1 MRGVPWVESA
11 QIRRGATGVERLQ
24 QDEPG
29 AQQDE
34 PEMRALAHEED
45 VLVDRHPVA
54 PEHTAP
60 EDRMAMGIA

>member
-1 MRGVPWVESA
+1 M
-11 QIRRGATGVERLQ
+11 Q